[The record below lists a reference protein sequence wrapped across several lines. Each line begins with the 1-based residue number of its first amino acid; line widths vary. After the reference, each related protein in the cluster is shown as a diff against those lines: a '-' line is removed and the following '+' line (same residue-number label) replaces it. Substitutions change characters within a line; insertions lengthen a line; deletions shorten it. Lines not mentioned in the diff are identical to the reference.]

1 MSQISSLIY
10 EINNLKK
17 IYNDREVINIREL
30 KFHRGTIYG
39 IVGPIGSGKSTLLK
53 LMAGYIKQTSGT
65 INYENESFET
75 NLFGKI
81 KQNHEI
87 KFVQL
92 NDKLDRSKLSSLLN
106 NEFSDRIIPRHIKK
120 NNLINYKNH
129 VDNFS
134 KGETVLLNLAIAFKE
149 DPRVLLIDDYG
160 ILFDDEIEK
169 DLRNKIKY
177 INKEF
182 GTTIILSS
190 PNDTI
195 IKRFASVLLY
205 LNNGHLSKIRSK
217 QSNENKSRKIS
228 SRKKPRPRPRYSTKK

>member
-17 IYNDREVINIREL
+17 NYNDREVINIRQL

-53 LMAGYIKQTSGT
+53 LMAGYIKQTTGA
-65 INYENESFET
+65 INYEDESFET

-81 KQNHEI
+81 KPNPEI
-87 KFVQL
+87 KLVQL
-92 NDKLDRSKLSSLLN
+92 NDKLDQSKFSGLLN
-106 NEFSDRIIPRHIKK
+106 NEFSDRIIPRYLKK
-120 NNLINYKNH
+120 NNLINYKNN

-134 KGETVLLNLAIAFKE
+134 KGERALLNLAIAFKE

-160 ILFDDEIEK
+160 IFFDDEIEK

-195 IKRFASVLLY
+195 LKRFASVLLY

-217 QSNENKSRKIS
+217 QTNEKKTRKIRS
-228 SRKKPRPRPRYSTKK
+228 KNKPRRKYFTKK